1 MGEFTCSRVFDYFL
15 DGHIYV
21 AVIADSCRPDTC
33 RRLVDSC
40 KSHLQCQMVVYCGA
54 PCPASQLS
62 QQRVFWEK
70 ADRNNV
76 ARVLPVIETVSQ
88 LSTQE
93 ENVSLDVEQLRELPA
108 DYAVAAFTLEE
119 PAQVRQILERLLQGQ
134 PFDGEFTRGLYY
146 A

>member
-93 ENVSLDVEQLRELPA
+93 EKRILRCG
-108 DYAVAAFTLEE
+108 AAAGAA
-119 PAQVRQILERLLQGQ
+119 PPRAILR
-134 PFDGEFTRGLYY
+134 DGEHCPPGD
-146 A
+146 